1 MRTRYLAIIAAC
13 LVVLAACTQEGAKA
27 SPPSQQESAAQT
39 TASASDAQGL
49 DLPSDVAPSQ
59 AATTD
64 FSDIDQNTAAVDA
77 AFI

>member
-1 MRTRYLAIIAAC
+1 MKTRYLAVMAAC
-13 LVVLAACTQEGAKA
+13 LVVLAACTQERELTT
-27 SPPSQQESAAQT
+27 PPSQQAQGAQT

-64 FSDIDQNTAAVDA
+64 FSEIDQNTAAVDA